1 MLTKLLLLNGAK
13 FFLGGSIGM
22 LLLAGAPLGLPLGSS
37 WFDGFMWGVGVY
49 VVLGAGVSS
58 MVEPD
63 EQSSKLYVFVFRFGH
78 VLLNRAT
85 IYFTHRSF
93 WRIFVKPEEPG
104 KAESEQR

>member
-1 MLTKLLLLNGAK
+1 MFMKLLLLNGAK
-13 FFLGGSIGM
+13 IMIGGSIGV
-22 LLLAGAPLGLPLGSS
+22 LLLAVSPLGLPLGST

-49 VVLGAGVSS
+49 VILGAAVSS

-63 EQSSKLYVFVFRFGH
+63 EQSSKAYVFVFRFGH

-93 WRIFVKPEEPG
+93 WRIFVKDS
-104 KAESEQR
+104 ESTQRPQD